1 MTKEANVNSSTKH
14 IGQRVAYRRV
24 SSIDQKTDRQLDGQT
39 FDAEFEDKASGKDTK
54 RPQLEAMLKHIR
66 AGDTVVVHSIDRLA
80 RSMSDLLA
88 LVKTIAG
95 PRSEGGKG
103 AALEFVKEGL
113 RFSGDKASPMDEL
126 MLNLLG
132 AVAQF
137 ERSMIRERQA
147 EGIKAAKERGVYKG
161 GKPKLSDAQVLE
173 LLRRVKAK
181 EPKAT
186 IARDLGISRETLYQH
201 LRAGETEPAA

>member
-1 MTKEANVNSSTKH
+1 MTRHT
-14 IGQRVAYRRV
+14 GQTIAYRRV
-24 SSIDQKTDRQLDGQT
+24 SSVDQNTARQLEGRT
-39 FDAEFEDKASGKDTK
+39 FDHEFEDKASGKDTN

-80 RSMSDLLA
+80 RSMADLLA
-88 LVKTIAG
+88 LVKKITG
-95 PRSEGGKG
+95 PKEEGGKG

-113 RFSGDKASPMDEL
+113 RFNVDKASPMDEL

-147 EGIKAAKERGVYKG
+147 EGIQAAKERGVYKG
-161 GKPKLSDAQVLE
+161 GKPKLSDEQVLA
-173 LLRRVKAK
+173 LLTRVEAG

-186 IARDLGISRETLYQH
+186 IARDLGISRETLYQYV
-201 LRAGETEPAA
+201 RAAEVEQPA

>member
-1 MTKEANVNSSTKH
+1 MTRHT
-14 IGQRVAYRRV
+14 GQTIAYRRV
-24 SSIDQKTDRQLDGQT
+24 SSVDQNTARQLEGRT
-39 FDAEFEDKASGKDTK
+39 FDHEFEDKASGKDTN

-80 RSMSDLLA
+80 RSMADLLA
-88 LVKTIAG
+88 LVKKITG
-95 PRSEGGKG
+95 PKEEGGKG

-147 EGIKAAKERGVYKG
+147 EGIAAAKERGVYRG
-161 GKPKLSDAQVLE
+161 GKPKLDERQVLE
-173 LLRRVKAK
+173 LLARVQAG
-181 EPKAT
+181 EPKAG
-186 IARDLGISRETLYQH
+186 IARDFGVSRETLYQYI
-201 LRAGETEPAA
+201 RAAEAPQPA

>member
-1 MTKEANVNSSTKH
+1 MSTSTKST
-14 IGQRVAYRRV
+14 GQRVAYKRV
-24 SSIDQKTDRQLDGQT
+24 SSTDQSTARQLDGMT
-39 FDAEFEDKASGKDTK
+39 FDSMFEDKASGGSTD

-88 LVKTIAG
+88 LVKTITG
-95 PRSEGGKG
+95 QPKDGGKG
-103 AALEFVKEGL
+103 AALEFVKENL

-126 MLNLLG
+126 MLSMLG

-147 EGIKAAKERGVYKG
+147 EGIAKAKKDGKYLG
-161 GKPKLSDAQVLE
+161 GKPKLTEEQVLAM
-173 LLRRVKAK
+173 LARVQAG

-186 IARDLGISRETLYQH
+186 IARDLGISRETLYQY
-201 LRAGETEPAA
+201 LRAEVAA